1 MIILNATKVELRVQP
16 GTSERF
22 TSGSAKIYHCK
33 FNFLEAWNGLTIQP
47 VFRAGNVEKNA
58 LLTEDVC
65 EVPWEVLV
73 TPGLDLY
80 AGLYGI
86 DGQGLRQC
94 SLWTWLGHV
103 EQGTT
108 LGEDMLPSTPSLAEQ
123 VLQEIHTN
131 REEAQQARDEAVS
144 AALHPPYPSTET
156 QTWWQWGPEK
166 EEYLDTGLT
175 AVGTIRTVEGVLPDE
190 TGNVDLPE
198 YGASDALVTL
208 AELGIVTPAQQD
220 GVVYTDNDGKI
231 FVL

>member
-1 MIILNATKVELRVQP
+1 MFALCANKVNLKKLAGETLTAGASGIYTCQFDL
-16 GTSERF
+16 SEDW
-22 TSGSAKIYHCK
+22 A
-33 FNFLEAWNGLTIQP
+33 GLSVKA
-47 VFRAGNVEKNA
+47 VFRAGDVEKNA
-58 LLTEDVC
+58 LLTEGVC
-65 EVPWEVLV
+65 EIPWEVLV
-73 TPGLDLY
+73 TPGMDLY

-94 SLWTWLGHV
+94 SVWTWLGRV
-103 EQGTT
+103 EPGAT
-108 LGEDMLPSTPSLAEQ
+108 LGEDILPSTPSLAEQ
-123 VLQEIHTN
+123 VLQEIHTS
-131 REEAQQARDEAVS
+131 REEAQKARDVAVS

-156 QTWWQWGPEK
+156 QTWWQWDPEK
-166 EEYLDTGLT
+166 EAYFDTGLT

-220 GVVYTDNDGKI
+220 GVVYTDNDGKV